1 MGGRAGGGAGMGFG
15 FRYQLEKR
23 VGTKGTFI
31 TGNPL
36 GRTNDYNNFEISLAG
51 DKGTA
56 TTTFSSAK
64 KANQVV
70 KALQKMGFTSKN
82 GFPVYKFGDRNDFNK
97 YQASKKGAR

>member
-1 MGGRAGGGAGMGFG
+1 MEARSGGSGMGFG
-15 FRYQLEKR
+15 FRYQLANK

-31 TGNPL
+31 TGNPF
-36 GRTNDYNNFEISLAG
+36 GEKNDLTGFKLSLMG

-70 KALQKMGFTSKN
+70 KALQKMGFKSES

-97 YQASKKGAR
+97 YQASKKGK